1 MLDLTVEGS
10 VARPKRN
17 AERAAL
23 ADRVSV
29 GVNHLHD
36 VPVAMTRRDLVV
48 ASGGL
53 IETSPCDGGSFP
65 AISAAPEDV
74 AGCRIR
80 RRRAPLARHP
90 DRRIGDCRV
99 KLGGTTFASMP
110 VTAKMKRFELSV
122 AIVQDRFHHPTT
134 SDDLAF
140 SVESQHDIDVGGG
153 HLDVGVA
160 ETTGISSKFGHQIS
174 HAGHRSHLQIQE
186 LPRSDRLVMDG
197 SPTATDSSHALFDIA
212 AAT

>member
-1 MLDLTVEGS
+1 MVRDQIALRSRPHHDLTGCHMLDLTRCHMLDLTVEGS
-10 VARPKRN
+10 IARPKRN

-110 VTAKMKRFELSV
+110 VTAKMIWDSGLMGIFQKR
-122 AIVQDRFHHPTT
+122 
-134 SDDLAF
+134 
-140 SVESQHDIDVGGG
+140 
-153 HLDVGVA
+153 
-160 ETTGISSKFGHQIS
+160 
-174 HAGHRSHLQIQE
+174 
-186 LPRSDRLVMDG
+186 RLYNP
-197 SPTATDSSHALFDIA
+197 S
-212 AAT
+212 